1 MFDDPQLDVDEE
13 PSGPQ
18 YKIGDLVL
26 TCDHEIM
33 VVEDI
38 DIATD
43 STVIILREGEKD
55 DPKNYDYLLMD
66 KECNEYWYSHA
77 QIEHKA
83 NHMKD
88 VYYG

>member
-1 MFDDPQLDVDEE
+1 MFDDPQLDVDKE

-38 DIATD
+38 ATD
-43 STVIILREGEKD
+43 SMVKILSEGD
-55 DPKNYDYLLMD
+55 DPRNYDYLLMD

-83 NHMKD
+83 NHMRE

>member
-1 MFDDPQLDVDEE
+1 MFDDPQLDVDKA
-13 PSGPQ
+13 PQGAQ
-18 YKIGDLVL
+18 YKVGDLVL

-38 DIATD
+38 ATD
-43 STVIILREGEKD
+43 SMVKILSEGD
-55 DPKNYDYLLMD
+55 DPRNYDYLLMD

-83 NHMKD
+83 THMRE

>member
-1 MFDDPQLDVDEE
+1 
-13 PSGPQ
+13 
-18 YKIGDLVL
+18 
-26 TCDHEIM
+26 M
-33 VVEDI
+33 VVEEV
-38 DIATD
+38 ATD
-43 STVIILREGEKD
+43 TTAKIINEAVVFPHNGD
-55 DPKNYDYLLMD
+55 DPRNYDYLLMD

>member
-1 MFDDPQLDVDEE
+1 MFDDPQLDVDKE

-33 VVEDI
+33 VVEE
-38 DIATD
+38 IASD
-43 STVIILREGEKD
+43 GMVKILSEGD
-55 DPKNYDYLLMD
+55 DPRNYDYLLMD

-83 NHMKD
+83 THMRE

>member
-1 MFDDPQLDVDEE
+1 MFDDPQLDVDEA
-13 PSGPQ
+13 PQGPQ

-43 STVIILREGEKD
+43 SLAIILREWEGD

-83 NHMKD
+83 NHLR
-88 VYYG
+88 